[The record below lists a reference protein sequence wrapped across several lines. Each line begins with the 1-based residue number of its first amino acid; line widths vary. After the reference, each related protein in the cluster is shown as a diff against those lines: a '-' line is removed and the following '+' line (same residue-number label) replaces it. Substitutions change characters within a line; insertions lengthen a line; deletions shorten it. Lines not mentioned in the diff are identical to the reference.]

1 MRQEHGSSAPLSR
14 KELLGG
20 PRNWLLFIAMVGSMY
35 LADRASH
42 AFPTLDPNPTASFVV
57 AGGFFLLS
65 FAILAHVR
73 PKLMPWGPHAPV
85 IMWGTI
91 AALAAYAGALA
102 WSVIYIGNGAL
113 DRASPHEVRYT
124 ILTRY
129 TYHDAYLLRVAPDS
143 TSGEPGSRP
152 FVLDVTEGDWDASTT
167 GGALV
172 LDQRPGFFRLRW
184 IAGYRLCQGK
194 EQSC

>member
-1 MRQEHGSSAPLSR
+1 MQQGHGSSVPLTR
-14 KELLGG
+14 KDLLGR

-42 AFPTLDPNPTASFVV
+42 AFPALDPNPIASFLV
-57 AGGFFLLS
+57 AGGIFLLS

-73 PKLMPWGPHAPV
+73 PNLMPWGPHAPL

-102 WSVIYIGNGAL
+102 WAFIYVGNGAL
-113 DRASPHEVRYT
+113 DRATPHEVRYT
-124 ILTRY
+124 ILARY

-143 TSGEPGSRP
+143 TGAQPGWRP
-152 FVLDVTEGDWDASTT
+152 FVLNVTEDDWDASST

-172 LDQRPGFFRLRW
+172 LDLRPGFFHLGW
-184 IAGYRLCQGK
+184 VAGYRLCQGK
-194 EQSC
+194 ELSC